1 MGVSRNSVKLA
12 IVEGGVEVKLCKIK
26 LEGSGG
32 CILVHCGVELL
43 DAPSLRV
50 SSSQFHLNQQYFFF
64 VPPNN
69 QSNSSSSHSGSGSH
83 TPLSLATKSPILL

>member
-32 CILVHCGVELL
+32 CILLHCGVEFL

-50 SSSQFHLNQQYFFF
+50 SSSLFHLNQQSF
-64 VPPNN
+64 
-69 QSNSSSSHSGSGSH
+69 
-83 TPLSLATKSPILL
+83 SLYLPTINLILLLRILDLVHTLHLV